1 MSAKQTPDADGPA
14 ITARL
19 DRLPVTRHVWTL
31 VLLLSLGGAFEF
43 YDLFMT
49 TYLPAG
55 LVRGG
60 IFHANA
66 HGLFGLSDQA
76 TFAAATFAGL
86 FLGTVLFAQV
96 ADRAGRRAVFTGSL
110 LWYTFATL
118 VMATRQSA
126 VGVDAWRM
134 VAGVGIGVELVT
146 IDTYIAELMP
156 ARARGRAF
164 AANQSVQFAAVP
176 VVAFLC
182 WLLVPLD
189 PLGVAGWR
197 WVVALGAVAAVMVWV
212 IRRQV
217 PESPRWLVQRGR
229 LAEAHAVTARLEA
242 RVAADLG
249 GALPPPGPALPEMA
263 RRGRF
268 REIFRSPYGGRTAML
283 TVFNFFQAVG
293 FYGFGNWVATL
304 LTAQGASVTK
314 SSLYSAVIAIAY
326 PVGPLL
332 CVGIADRFERKWQIV
347 AAAIGTAT
355 FGLVFSQLTQAA
367 SLILFGV
374 LITLSNNLLSYAY
387 HGYQAELFPTRI
399 RAQAVGFVYS
409 WSRAST
415 ILTSF
420 MIAFVLRDFGATG
433 VFVFIAASMG
443 VVVLSIGVFGPRTR
457 GLALA
462 EISR

>member
-1 MSAKQTPDADGPA
+1 MDATLDAEGAA

-19 DRLPVTRHVWTL
+19 DRLPVTRYVWGL

-49 TYLPAG
+49 AYLTPG
-55 LVRGG
+55 LVRSG
-60 IFHANA
+60 IFHGQD

-76 TFAAATFAGL
+76 TFAAATFSGL
-86 FLGTVLFAQV
+86 FLGTILFAQV

-110 LWYTFATL
+110 LWYTVATL
-118 VMATRQSA
+118 VMATRDSA
-126 VGVDAWRM
+126 VGVDVWRL

-146 IDTYIAELMP
+146 IDTYITELMP

-164 AANQSVQFAAVP
+164 AANQSVQFSAVP
-176 VVAFLC
+176 VVALLC
-182 WLLVPLD
+182 WLLVPID

-197 WVVALGAVAAVMVWV
+197 WVVVLGAASAVVVWV
-212 IRRQV
+212 IRRRV
-217 PESPRWLVQRGR
+217 PESPRWLIQRGR
-229 LAEAHAVTARLEA
+229 LAEADAVTTWMEA

-249 GALPPPGPALPEMA
+249 HALPTPEPAIPEA
-263 RRGRF
+263 THLGRF
-268 REIFRSPYGGRTAML
+268 SEIFRPPYGGRTLML
-283 TVFNFFQAVG
+283 SVFNFFQTIG

-304 LTAQGASVTK
+304 LAAQGASVTK
-314 SSLYSAVIAIAY
+314 SLLYSFVIAIAY

-332 CVGIADRFERKWQIV
+332 CMAIADRFERKWQIV
-347 AAAIGTAT
+347 AAAVGTAT
-355 FGLVFSQLTQAA
+355 FGLVFSQMTAA
-367 SLILFGV
+367 SGLIAFGV

-409 WSRAST
+409 WSRVST

-420 MIAFVLRDFGATG
+420 MIGFVLRDFGPTG
-433 VFVFIAASMG
+433 VFAFIAASMG
-443 VVVLSIGVFGPRTR
+443 VVVVSIGGFGPRTR
-457 GLALA
+457 GLALE

>member
-1 MSAKQTPDADGPA
+1 MRDAEGAA

-19 DRLPVTRHVWTL
+19 DRLPVTRYVWSL

-49 TYLPAG
+49 AYLTPG
-55 LVRGG
+55 LVRSG
-60 IFHANA
+60 IFHGHE

-86 FLGTVLFAQV
+86 FLGTILFAQV

-110 LWYTFATL
+110 LWYTVATL
-118 VMATRQSA
+118 LMATRDSA
-126 VGVDAWRM
+126 VGVDVWRCI
-134 VAGVGIGVELVT
+134 AGIGIGVELVT
-146 IDTYIAELMP
+146 IDTYITELMP

-164 AANQSVQFAAVP
+164 AANQSVQFTAVP
-176 VVAFLC
+176 VVALLC

-189 PLGVAGWR
+189 PFGVAGWR
-197 WVVALGAVAAVMVWV
+197 VVVVLGAAAAVGVWV
-212 IRRQV
+212 IRRLV
-217 PESPRWLVQRGR
+217 PESPRGLIQRGR
-229 LAEAHAVTARLEA
+229 LAEAEAVTGRMEA
-242 RVAADLG
+242 RVAADCG
-249 GALPPPGPALPEMA
+249 GRLPPPGPAVAETTH
-263 RRGRF
+263 RGRF
-268 REIFRSPYGGRTAML
+268 SEIFRPPYGGRTLML
-283 TVFNFFQAVG
+283 SVFNFFQTIG

-304 LTAQGASVTK
+304 LAAQGASVTK
-314 SSLYSAVIAIAY
+314 SLLYSFVIAIAY
-326 PVGPLL
+326 PVGPLICL
-332 CVGIADRFERKWQIV
+332 TFADRFERKWQIV
-347 AAAIGTAT
+347 AAAIGTAA
-355 FGLVFSQLTQAA
+355 FGLAFSQMTAA
-367 SLILFGV
+367 AGLIAFGV

-399 RAQAVGFVYS
+399 RAQAVGFVYA

-420 MIAFVLRDFGATG
+420 MIGFVLRDFGATG

-443 VVVLSIGVFGPRTR
+443 VVVASIGGFGPRTR
-457 GLALA
+457 GLALE

>member
-1 MSAKQTPDADGPA
+1 MSDTEGAA

-19 DRLPVTRHVWTL
+19 DRLPATRYVWTL

-49 TYLPAG
+49 AYLTPG
-55 LVRGG
+55 LVRDG
-60 IFHANA
+60 IFHPRA

-86 FLGTVLFAQV
+86 FLGTILFAQV
-96 ADRAGRRAVFTGSL
+96 ADRGGRRAVFTGSL
-110 LWYTFATL
+110 LWYTLATL

-126 VGVDAWRM
+126 VGVDAWRLI
-134 VAGVGIGVELVT
+134 AGVGIGVELVT

-164 AANQSVQFAAVP
+164 AANQAVQFAAVP
-176 VVAFLC
+176 VVALLC
-182 WLLVPLD
+182 WLLVPVD
-189 PLGVAGWR
+189 PLGVSGWR
-197 WVVALGAVAAVMVWV
+197 WVVLLGAVAAVVVWV
-212 IRRQV
+212 IRRRV
-217 PESPRWLVQRGR
+217 PESPRWLIQRGR
-229 LAEAHAVTARLEA
+229 LAEAEAVTARMEA

-249 GALPPPGPALPEMA
+249 RPLPPPGPPVIEVAHA
-263 RRGRF
+263 GRF
-268 REIFRSPYGGRTAML
+268 REIFRPPYGGRTLML
-283 TVFNFFQAVG
+283 SVFNFFQTIG

-304 LTAQGASVTK
+304 LAAQGASVTK
-314 SSLYSAVIAIAY
+314 SLQYAFIIAIAY

-332 CVGIADRFERKWQIV
+332 CMTIADRFERKWQIV
-347 AAAIGTAT
+347 AAAIGTAA
-355 FGLVFSQLTQAA
+355 FGLMFSQMTLAA
-367 SLILFGV
+367 WLIVFGV

-399 RAQAVGFVYS
+399 RARAVGFVYS
-409 WSRAST
+409 WSRVST
-415 ILTSF
+415 MLTSF
-420 MIAFVLRDFGATG
+420 MIGYVLRDFGATG

-457 GLALA
+457 GLALE

>member
-1 MSAKQTPDADGPA
+1 MLDTEGAA

-19 DRLPVTRHVWTL
+19 DRLPATRYVWGL

-49 TYLPAG
+49 AYLTPG
-55 LVRGG
+55 LVRAG
-60 IFHANA
+60 IFQAKSQ
-66 HGLFGLSDQA
+66 GLFGLSDQA

-86 FLGTVLFAQV
+86 FLGTILFAQV

-110 LWYTFATL
+110 LWYTVATL
-118 VMATRQSA
+118 MMATRDSA
-126 VGVDAWRM
+126 VGVDVWRL

-146 IDTYIAELMP
+146 IDTYITELMP
-156 ARARGRAF
+156 PRVRGRAF
-164 AANQSVQFAAVP
+164 AANQSVQFCAVP
-176 VVAFLC
+176 IVALLC
-182 WLLVPLD
+182 YLLVPLD

-197 WVVALGAVAAVMVWV
+197 WVVVLGAVAAVLVWI
-212 IRRQV
+212 IRRHV
-217 PESPRWLVQRGR
+217 PESPRWLIQRGR
-229 LAEAHAVTARLEA
+229 LAEADAVTTRMEA

-249 GALPPPGPALPEMA
+249 HAPPPPAAAVAEA
-263 RRGRF
+263 THRGRL
-268 REIFRSPYGGRTAML
+268 REIFQPPYGGRTLML
-283 TVFNFFQAVG
+283 SVFNFFQTIG
-293 FYGFGNWVATL
+293 FYGFGNWVTTL
-304 LTAQGASVTK
+304 IAAEGASVTNSQLY
-314 SSLYSAVIAIAY
+314 SSLIAIAY
-326 PVGPLL
+326 PIGPLL
-332 CVGIADRFERKWQIV
+332 CLAIADRYERKWQIV

-355 FGLVFSQLTQAA
+355 FGLVFSQMTLPGL
-367 SLILFGV
+367 LIGFGV

-420 MIAFVLRDFGATG
+420 MIGFVLRDFGATG

-443 VVVLSIGVFGPRTR
+443 VVVVSIGVFGPRTR
-457 GLALA
+457 GLAL
-462 EISR
+462 EQISR